1 MVPGKD
7 GIAGIPI
14 NTYQAAR
21 QVYNP
26 SNIYLLI
33 GDQTEKI
40 LGEIDLRLL
49 DPYSS
54 QDEEMIYRLALITAF
69 QYDEG
74 VSDEVAS
81 DASRKRVDWKYALH
95 LPVLYQ
101 GVPVQALSDFR
112 MSLFASPRALRAYG
126 HLLAILRR
134 MGLFQQKEE
143 CMIDPVMVLRTVCQ
157 ISRLYRL
164 YYGIKAALSMIGSMD
179 PDWLRQHM
187 SSHWFSHYKTG
198 ELGLAVGN
206 DPESMTRQA
215 LRIGK
220 DIQFLLKALRE
231 QKLIRLIYQPEIQT
245 ISRLMEEQFV
255 ISGEQIQWK
264 IPG

>member
-33 GDQTEKI
+33 GDQSDKV
-40 LGEIDLRLL
+40 LNEIDLRLL
-49 DPYSS
+49 DPSSS

-69 QYDEG
+69 QYEEG

-101 GVPVQALSDFR
+101 GIPAQALSDFR
-112 MSLFASPRALRAYG
+112 ASLLSSPRAMREYG
-126 HLLAILRR
+126 HLLEILHQ
-134 MGLFQQKEE
+134 MGFFQQKPEGSV
-143 CMIDPVMVLRTVCQ
+143 DPCTTLRTVCQ

-198 ELGLAVGN
+198 ELGLPVWN
-206 DPESMTRQA
+206 DLETMTRQA

-220 DIQFLLKALRE
+220 DIQFLLNTLRE
-231 QKLIRLIYQPEIQT
+231 QKLIRLIYQPEIQA

>member
-7 GIAGIPI
+7 GIAGIPVS
-14 NTYQAAR
+14 TYQAAR

-33 GDQTEKI
+33 GDQTERI
-40 LGEIDLRLL
+40 LKEVELRLL
-49 DPYSS
+49 DPGAS

-74 VSDEVAS
+74 VPDEVAS
-81 DASRKRVDWKYALH
+81 DASRKRMDWKYALH

-101 GVPVQALSDFR
+101 GVPAQTLCDFR
-112 MSLFASPRALRAYG
+112 VSLLSSPRAMREFG
-126 HLLAILRR
+126 HLLEILHLL
-134 MGLFQQKEE
+134 GLFQQKTEGP
-143 CMIDPVMVLRTVCQ
+143 IDPCPALRTVCQ
-157 ISRLYRL
+157 ISRLHRL

-198 ELGLAVGN
+198 ELGVPGGKDL
-206 DPESMTRQA
+206 ESMTRQA

-220 DIQFLLKALRE
+220 DIQFLLHALRE
-231 QKLIRLIYQPEIQT
+231 QKQIRLLYQPEIQA
-245 ISRLMEEQFV
+245 ISRLLEEQFL
-255 ISGEQIQWK
+255 ISGDHIQWK
-264 IPG
+264 FPG

>member
-7 GIAGIPI
+7 GIAGIPV

-33 GDQTEKI
+33 GDQTESI

-49 DPYSS
+49 DPSSS

-101 GVPVQALSDFR
+101 GVTAQSLSDFR
-112 MSLFASPRALRAYG
+112 LSLFSSPRAMHEFGR
-126 HLLAILRR
+126 LLEILRQV
-134 MGLFQQKEE
+134 GLFQQKAESTLE
-143 CMIDPVMVLRTVCQ
+143 PCTVLRTVCQ

-198 ELGLAVGN
+198 ELGLPVWN
-206 DPESMTRQA
+206 DLESMTRQA

-220 DIQFLLKALRE
+220 DMEFLCSALRE
-231 QKLIRLIYQPEIQT
+231 QKMIRLIYQPEIQA

-255 ISGEQIQWK
+255 ISGEQMQWK